1 MFESPRRNSAG
12 LKPLFRG
19 LWLTAGL
26 LIICFCFVF
35 TPLTASAQSSELN
48 NAPLIFDVRRSLPLE
63 PDEPVYRDFY
73 INAGVEAGF
82 KKGMYITVVRLI
94 PVHDPL
100 QNKQQG
106 ELQVGVARLQFIEVT
121 RNLSVARLHS
131 EFTNDERPA
140 LEFEGVMIGDRVDPA
155 SMTMQAPPQKKKSAQ
170 ANELQETFA
179 STAAVEPNASNV
191 NPVLS
196 VQPALAAQEDQ
207 LVPFGSEAQVTE
219 SASQEAPPVDIVRV
233 PVPASTGSANVPMP
247 TNPSM

>member
-12 LKPLFRG
+12 LRPLFRG
-19 LWLTAGL
+19 RWLTAGL
-26 LIICFCFVF
+26 LTICLCFAL
-35 TPLTASAQSSELN
+35 TPWTASAQFSDLS

-106 ELQVGVARLQFIEVT
+106 ELQVGVAKLQFIEVT
-121 RNLSVARLHS
+121 RNLSVARLTS

-170 ANELQETFA
+170 INESHETFA
-179 STAAVEPNASNV
+179 STAAEEPTESHV
-191 NPVLS
+191 NPAMPA
-196 VQPALAAQEDQ
+196 QPILAAQDVQ
-207 LVPFGSEAQVTE
+207 LVPFDSEVQPAE
-219 SASQEAPPVDIVRV
+219 SASQQAPQVDIVRV
-233 PVPASTGSANVPMP
+233 PVPASTGSMNAP
-247 TNPSM
+247 TPSSPSM